1 MCHYDVGMTENAA
14 SWLDSLAAR
23 DEEFRASIAPVSA
36 DHVGDLSV
44 AELQARLIAAA
55 EGNSLRDAIIQS
67 QSARIADLSAKLA
80 DLSAK
85 LAQARSTPNPASAI
99 SSSLTPLRRVARI
112 GAAAARR
119 GRRVLRRVVDRVA
132 S

>member
-80 DLSAK
+80 
-85 LAQARSTPNPASAI
+85 QARSTPNPASAI

-119 GRRVLRRVVDRVA
+119 VRRVLRRVVDRVA

>member
-55 EGNSLRDAIIQS
+55 EGNSLRDAIIRS
-67 QSARIADLSAKLA
+67 QSARIA

-119 GRRVLRRVVDRVA
+119 VRRVLRRVVDRVA